1 MLSLIVNPSAGGG
14 RPTRELRVVR
24 QQLTNR
30 GLPHHVT
37 CTTSLEHA
45 AELART
51 AVAAGEMPVAFG
63 GDGLV
68 GAVAGAL
75 SGSQAVFGVLPGGRG
90 NDFARNL
97 GLPLDAAAACGVIA
111 DGVPRAVD
119 LGKAADRTFVG
130 IATCGLDSV
139 ANRIANQ
146 TRLPLGR
153 FVYAYAGLRALASW
167 KAAAFNVRVDGADY
181 TMRGYTVAVAN
192 SASHGGGMRL
202 APNAST
208 RDGLLDVVLIADLS
222 KPAFLR
228 AMPKVFDGTH
238 VRISAITVIRGRE
251 IEISCDRPFTMFADG
266 DPLAE
271 LPVTLSVVPSAVR
284 VMAPRRRRDR
294 DPAREASF

>member
-14 RPTRELRVVR
+14 RPGRDLRVVR

-30 GLPHHVT
+30 GLPHHAT
-37 CTTSLEHA
+37 STTSLEHA
-45 AELART
+45 VELTEA
-51 AVAAGEMPVAFG
+51 ALAAGEMPVAFG

-75 SGSQAVFGVLPGGRG
+75 RGSQAVFGVLPGGRG

-97 GLPLDAAAACGVIA
+97 GLPLDPTEACSVIA
-111 DGVPRAVD
+111 EGAPQCID
-119 LGKAADRTFVG
+119 LGATADRAFVG

-153 FVYAYAGLRALASW
+153 FVYVYAGLRALATWRS
-167 KAAAFNVRVDGADY
+167 AAFTVRVDGADY
-181 TMRGYTVAVAN
+181 SMRGYTVAIAN
-192 SASHGGGMRL
+192 SASHGGVMRL

-208 RDGLLDVVLIADLS
+208 DDGLLDVVLIEHLS

-228 AMPKVFDGTH
+228 AVPKVFGGSH
-238 VRISAITVIRGRE
+238 FRINAVTVIRGRE
-251 IEISCDRPFTMFADG
+251 IEITADRPFTVFADG

-271 LPVTLSVVPSAVR
+271 LPVTVAVVPSAVR
-284 VMAPRRRRDR
+284 VMAPRPDHSS
-294 DPAREASF
+294 ARAEIP

>member
-14 RPTRELRVVR
+14 RPNRELRVVR

-37 CTTSLEHA
+37 STTSLGHA
-45 AELART
+45 AELAHA

-75 SGSQAVFGVLPGGRG
+75 RGSDAVLGVLPGGRG

-97 GLPLDAAAACGVIA
+97 GLPLDPGAACGVIA
-111 DGVPRAVD
+111 DGEPRRVD
-119 LGKAADRTFVG
+119 LGASGDRTFVG

-139 ANRIANQ
+139 ANQIANQ

-153 FVYAYAGLRALASW
+153 FVYVYAGLRALASW
-167 KAAAFNVRVDGADY
+167 KAAAFTVRVDGADY
-181 TMRGYTVAVAN
+181 AMCGYTVAVAN

-208 RDGLLDVVLIADLS
+208 HDGLLDVVLIAHLS
-222 KPAFLR
+222 KLAFLR
-228 AMPKVFDGTH
+228 AIPKVFSGSH
-238 VRISAITVIRGRE
+238 VRIGAVTVIRGRE
-251 IEISCDRPFTMFADG
+251 IEITADRPLTVFADG

-271 LPVTLSVVPSAVR
+271 LPLTLSVMPSAVR
-284 VMAPRRRRDR
+284 VMAPGPDQ
-294 DPAREASF
+294 AGTGAAHW

>member
-14 RPTRELRVVR
+14 RPGRELRAVR

-37 CTTSLEHA
+37 STTSLAHA
-45 AELART
+45 AELAR
-51 AVAAGEMPVAFG
+51 AALNAGEMPVAFG

-75 SGSQAVFGVLPGGRG
+75 RGSEAVLGVLPGGRG

-97 GLPLDAAAACGVIA
+97 GLPLDAGAACGVIA
-111 DGVPRAVD
+111 DGVPQMVD
-119 LGKAADRTFVG
+119 LGVAADRTFVG

-139 ANRIANQ
+139 ANLIANQ

-153 FVYAYAGLRALASW
+153 FVYIYAGLRALATW
-167 KAAAFNVRVDGADY
+167 RAAAFTVRVDGADY
-181 TMRGYTVAVAN
+181 RIRGYTVAVAN
-192 SASHGGGMRL
+192 CASHGGGMRL
-202 APNAST
+202 APNASIQ
-208 RDGLLDVVLIADLS
+208 DGLLDVVLIGQLS

-228 AMPKVFDGTH
+228 AMPKVFDGSH
-238 VRISAITVIRGRE
+238 VRVGAVTVIRGRE
-251 IEISCDRPFTMFADG
+251 IEIAADRPFTVFADG

-271 LPVTLSVVPSAVR
+271 LPLTLNVAPSALR
-284 VMAPRRRRDR
+284 VMAPRSDQT
-294 DPAREASF
+294 PAGTTPR